1 MKKALVL
8 ALFLSFSAPAMIGCG
23 ATLGTII
30 ATVLTVVQDAVLILD
45 NIEAFVN
52 STTSIPTETKAK
64 IDDALAKCRN
74 ALAVANHAAAGGQ
87 ALNSK
92 DVQAALAEFEL
103 AFNELMN
110 LVGKFG
116 VTMVGEDNAYGA
128 PTKLMI
134 QRPMALRGGT
144 VSLEM
149 EQF

>member
-1 MKKALVL
+1 MKKAVVL
-8 ALFLSFSAPAMIGCG
+8 AIFLSLSAPAVVGCG

-52 STTSIPTETKAK
+52 ATTTIPAETKAK
-64 IDDALAKCRN
+64 IDDVIAKCRN

-92 DVQAALAEFEL
+92 DVQAALKEFEL
-103 AFNELMN
+103 AFNELMD

-116 VTMVGEDNAYGA
+116 VTMVGEGNASGA

-134 QRPMALRGGT
+134 PRPMALRGGT